1 MCLYFS
7 PQNLIPLALV
17 MVISIYY
24 TGLQGVALP
33 SFISIFFAPF
43 IPYESATLLDQIN
56 HFDYGLLI
64 TTIGIIGFTRDG
76 FSRAAKQGAPYS
88 LVLSKSGNVGLTVAA
103 SGIGNSTIDDPR
115 KDEILTGLDKGEF
128 IFYLQ
133 PICDNTTHKALG
145 FEALM
150 RWHKT
155 DGSVAT
161 PDHFLDI
168 ALSQPVYSKFKDASL
183 SQLVP
188 ILTKLKHCNSD
199 CYLAFNIDST
209 FIHST
214 DVVTELI
221 NLFDSSDATPNCLV
235 IEIPETATIK
245 DQQLALSNVDLL
257 RHKGFGIALD
267 DFGMEHSNMDRIR
280 DIPVDFVKIDRSFIV
295 QMEDN
300 PRSLAI
306 IKALVNMA
314 KDLEFEIIAEGIE
327 TQAQADLLAN
337 AGVTKVQGY
346 YYGRPKPVDYWL
358 DKLDRGLI

>member
-1 MCLYFS
+1 
-7 PQNLIPLALV
+7 V
-17 MVISIYY
+17 
-24 TGLQGVALP
+24 
-33 SFISIFFAPF
+33 
-43 IPYESATLLDQIN
+43 
-56 HFDYGLLI
+56 
-64 TTIGIIGFTRDG
+64 
-76 FSRAAKQGAPYS
+76 
-88 LVLSKSGNVGLTVAA
+88 
-103 SGIGNSTIDDPR
+103 
-115 KDEILTGLDKGEF
+115 
-128 IFYLQ
+128 
-133 PICDNTTHKALG
+133 G

-168 ALSQPVYSKFKDASL
+168 ALSQPVYSKFKEASL

-346 YYGRPKPVDYWL
+346 HYGRPKPVDYWL